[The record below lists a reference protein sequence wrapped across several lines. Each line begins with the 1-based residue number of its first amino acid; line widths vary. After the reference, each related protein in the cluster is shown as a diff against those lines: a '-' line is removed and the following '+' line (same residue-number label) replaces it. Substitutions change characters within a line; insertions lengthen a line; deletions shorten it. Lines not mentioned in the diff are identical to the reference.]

1 MSAVLWWALWA
12 VAPAAAQPAPAG
24 GLGLLNVPSAA
35 VAVKGTAYF
44 QFSRIH
50 PDLELERD
58 RQTDA
63 WYGGIGLLPG
73 LELGGRAIGTALR
86 AGRRDL
92 SLDARY
98 QLPVAL
104 GRWRFALGAMDLGGV
119 ERLLPREYGTASW
132 YGGPLTLTVGYG
144 RGRNV
149 LDGVFGGAEWR
160 PWPSVGLLA
169 EHDSEDAN
177 AGIKL
182 RLPINSPWHVGFT
195 AAYRG
200 ALDAEEYAVNVEFPL
215 GRRWEYPAS
224 SRGAPPVPSRGAPL
238 VSSRGAEG
246 DEGSLAVPPPLPPS
260 EKQPVPRSARDD
272 TSRDTLHS
280 LGFESIR
287 TGRRG
292 DVLVVRLEN
301 RRYNHSQADGL
312 GLALGVIAQAVAE
325 DVRGIELYL
334 YTYGVPQLR
343 LTVPAA
349 LYREFLADPAAADP
363 GLRAALQIAPAA
375 RIADEAAV
383 VWDQA
388 EADSLQA
395 LELVLEPLLRTYV
408 ATEYGLLDYAAGAR
422 ARLTAPI
429 ARGLMVQLGAQAP
442 LAESDDLGNDGPFA
456 YTAPEGGMDLALA
469 QYLHTPAAGW
479 TLLWSAGRSQV
490 YRVDADTLALDQAWS
505 PGDGRHRW
513 RLKLMT
519 MQSDNG
525 ANDIALAGY
534 DWQDAR
540 RAYSIGLTA
549 GRFYAGD
556 FGGRLDL
563 ERRFGDTFVGLFYK
577 GASSDDQA
585 VGIGISLP
593 LTPRRDAQP
602 RSLQIKGPRRWM
614 HGLASTLNA
623 PPSATSPNGTN
634 PIRPLMLYEPVLDLD
649 LERDIQDAGRLN
661 AEYLRQALPRMWEAY
676 ARWGR

>member
-1 MSAVLWWALWA
+1 MSAALWWALWA

-24 GLGLLNVPSAA
+24 GLGLLNVPSAT
-35 VAVKGTAYF
+35 VAAEGTAYF

-104 GRWRFALGAMDLGGV
+104 GRWRFAIGAMDLGGV

-149 LDGVFGGAEWR
+149 LDGPFGGAEWR

-169 EHDSEDAN
+169 EHDGEDAN

-182 RLPINSPWHVGFT
+182 RLPIHTPWHVGFT

-200 ALDAEEYAVNVEFPL
+200 ALDAAEYAVNVEFPL
-215 GRRWEYPAS
+215 GRRWSYAGGAGWTGAEVARPLTPALS
-224 SRGAPPVPSRGAPL
+224 SRAGRG
-238 VSSRGAEG
+238 G
-246 DEGSLAVPPPLPPS
+246 
-260 EKQPVPRSARDD
+260 
-272 TSRDTLHS
+272 LHA

-312 GLALGVIAQAVAE
+312 GLALGVIAQGAAE
-325 DVRGIELYL
+325 DVRHIELYL

-349 LYREFLADPAAADP
+349 LYREFLADPAATDP
-363 GLRAALQIAPAA
+363 RLRAALQIAPAA

-388 EADSLQA
+388 EAESLQA

-408 ATEYGLLDYAAGAR
+408 GTEFGLLDYAAGAR

-534 DWQDAR
+534 EWQDAR

-593 LTPRRDAQP
+593 LTPRQDAQP
-602 RSLQIKGPRRWM
+602 RGLQIKGPRRWM

-661 AEYLRQALPRMWEAY
+661 AEYLREALPRMWEAY